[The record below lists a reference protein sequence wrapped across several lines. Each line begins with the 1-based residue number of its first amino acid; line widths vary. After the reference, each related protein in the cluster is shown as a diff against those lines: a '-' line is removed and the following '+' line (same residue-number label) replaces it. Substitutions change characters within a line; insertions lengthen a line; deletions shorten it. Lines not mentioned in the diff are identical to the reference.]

1 MINQCIN
8 NLPVNQATGEFN
20 DDLTPR
26 INLSTSDDI
35 RREMAKVYRETRFN
49 KILPNNGS
57 KFVYMLINILKAYEV
72 TEMEKRLVELEKA
85 HLKGD
90 K

>member
-1 MINQCIN
+1 MSISCTKEMPKDIDSVGFDG
-8 NLPVNQATGEFN
+8 LG
-20 DDLTPR
+20 TPR
-26 INLSTSDDI
+26 INLSTSEDI

-49 KILPNNGS
+49 KIMPNNGS
-57 KFVYMLINILKAYEV
+57 KLVYMLVNILKAYEV
-72 TEMEKRLVELEKA
+72 TEIEKRLVDLEKA

>member
-1 MINQCIN
+1 MPTDTEI
-8 NLPVNQATGEFN
+8 LEDPH
-20 DDLTPR
+20 PR

-35 RREMAKVYRETRFN
+35 RREMARVYRETRFN
-49 KILPNNGS
+49 KILPNNGT
-57 KFVYMLINILKAYEV
+57 KLVYMLINILRAYES
-72 TEMEKRLVELEKA
+72 TEIEKRLVELEKA

>member
-1 MINQCIN
+1 MPTNTEI
-8 NLPVNQATGEFN
+8 LE
-20 DDLTPR
+20 DLTPR

-35 RREMAKVYRETRFN
+35 RREMARVYRETRFN
-49 KILPNNGS
+49 KILPNNGT
-57 KFVYMLINILKAYEV
+57 KFVYMLTNILKAYEV
-72 TEMEKRLVELEKA
+72 TEIEKRLVDLEKA

>member
-1 MINQCIN
+1 MINPCIK
-8 NLPVNQATGEFN
+8 NLPVNQATGEVY

-26 INLSTSDDI
+26 INLSTSDVI

-49 KILPNNGS
+49 KILPNNGT
-57 KFVYMLINILKAYEV
+57 KLVYMLINILKAYES
-72 TEMEKRLVELEKA
+72 TEIEKRLLELEKA
-85 HLKGD
+85 HSKGD

>member
-1 MINQCIN
+1 MNCTKE
-8 NLPVNQATGEFN
+8 LSV
-20 DDLTPR
+20 DLVPTILVEDPTPR

-35 RREMAKVYRETRFN
+35 RREMARVYRETRFN
-49 KILPNNGS
+49 KISPANGT
-57 KFVYMLINILKAYEV
+57 KLVYMLTNILRAYES
-72 TEMEKRLVELEKA
+72 TEIEKRLVDLEKA

>member
-1 MINQCIN
+1 MHTDTEI
-8 NLPVNQATGEFN
+8 L
-20 DDLTPR
+20 DDPLPR
-26 INLSTSDDI
+26 INLSTSEDI
-35 RREMAKVYRETRFN
+35 RREMARVYRETRFN

-57 KFVYMLINILKAYEV
+57 RLVYMLINILKAYEV

>member
-1 MINQCIN
+1 MYIDTAITED
-8 NLPVNQATGEFN
+8 PH
-20 DDLTPR
+20 PR
-26 INLSTSDDI
+26 INLSTSEDV

-49 KILPNNGS
+49 KISPANGT
-57 KFVYMLINILKAYEV
+57 KLVYMLTNILKAYEV
-72 TEMEKRLVELEKA
+72 TEIEKRLVDLEKA